1 MRDNQTRTAA
11 QIIRR
16 RLDHIAAISFSEVKT
31 EISKPRFPG
40 KLILESTRTRAVFK
54 CVDFVGFLF
63 SSPSFSDR

>member
-16 RLDHIAAISFSEVKT
+16 RLDRIAAISLSEVKT

-40 KLILESTRTRAVFK
+40 KLILESTRTRAFK

-63 SSPSFSDR
+63 CSPSFSDR

>member
-16 RLDHIAAISFSEVKT
+16 RLDHIAAISVSEVKT

-40 KLILESTRTRAVFK
+40 KLILELKKNSGCF
-54 CVDFVGFLF
+54 
-63 SSPSFSDR
+63 